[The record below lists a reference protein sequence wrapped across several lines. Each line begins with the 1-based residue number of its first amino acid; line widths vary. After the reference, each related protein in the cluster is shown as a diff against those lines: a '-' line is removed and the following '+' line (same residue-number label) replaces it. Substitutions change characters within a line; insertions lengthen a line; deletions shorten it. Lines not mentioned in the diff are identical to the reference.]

1 MERTVAYGMQ
11 QVPTSL
17 SRPGRDRWIDAA
29 FDALA
34 DGGLDA
40 VAVEPLGA
48 RLGVTKGSFYW
59 HFRDRAALV
68 EALVETFESRGADT
82 PIRELHRVD
91 DPRERLRQLFRLAL
105 GRPDQLRAE
114 RALLTAQDPLV
125 TATIER
131 VHQKRRA
138 FLERCYREL
147 GLPAAEARHWAA
159 TAYASFI
166 GAVVLSQ
173 EAPFA
178 SERAVSRWITHFAAR
193 LLPSAPVRSVR
204 AASRVVSSRSAR

>member
-1 MERTVAYGMQ
+1 MERTGAYGAR
-11 QVPTSL
+11 QVSTPPHS
-17 SRPGRDRWIDAA
+17 PGRDRWIDAA
-29 FDALA
+29 IDALA

-68 EALVETFESRGADT
+68 SAVVDAYEERGTDA
-82 PIRELHRVD
+82 PIRELGRVS
-91 DPRERLRQLFRLAL
+91 DPRERLRQLFQVAL
-105 GRPDQLRAE
+105 SRPESLRAE

-125 TATIER
+125 TATIAR

-138 FLERCYREL
+138 FLERCYRDL
-147 GLPAAEARHWAA
+147 GLSPAESRHWAA
-159 TAYASFI
+159 TAYATFI

-173 EAPFA
+173 EAPFGSA
-178 SERAVSRWITHFAAR
+178 RAVSRWLTHFAAR
-193 LLPSAPVRSVR
+193 LLPPPRSSPR
-204 AASRVVSSRSAR
+204 HPTQSK